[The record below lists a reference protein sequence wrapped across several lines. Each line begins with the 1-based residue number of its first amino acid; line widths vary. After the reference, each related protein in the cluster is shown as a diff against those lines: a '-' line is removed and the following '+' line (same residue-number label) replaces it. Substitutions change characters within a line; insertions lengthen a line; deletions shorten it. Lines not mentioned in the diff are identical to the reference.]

1 MNRTRRILVVDD
13 DHSIRELLKL
23 RLASGGYEVE
33 LAEDALVAGR
43 ILGQSDIDLMIVD
56 ANLPY
61 VSGVDFVAN
70 LVADPSLP
78 WVPVIFITG
87 REDLKE
93 HAEKLGSACLVKP
106 FLAQRLLELVER
118 VLRSQDRISQAHA
131 SATACAPWGAT
142 QAA

>member
-1 MNRTRRILVVDD
+1 MNRPRRILVVDD

-23 RLASGGYEVE
+23 RLASAGYEVE

-43 ILGQSDIDLMIVD
+43 ILARSGVDLMIVD

-87 REDLKE
+87 REDLKD

-106 FLAQRLLELVER
+106 FLAGRLLELIER
-118 VLRSQDRISQAHA
+118 VLRSQERANSSGYSDL
-131 SATACAPWGAT
+131 APVSFT
-142 QAA
+142 T